1 MGRALLIKIRV
12 LEELITAALQEEFVE
27 LQNVVG
33 TDQHGLLL
41 QMGKLQESLTIPE
54 LICRTL

>member
-1 MGRALLIKIRV
+1 M
-12 LEELITAALQEEFVE
+12 E

-33 TDQHGLLL
+33 TDQHELLL

-54 LICRTL
+54 LICGTL

>member
-1 MGRALLIKIRV
+1 M
-12 LEELITAALQEEFVE
+12 E